1 MNSVIIIK
9 RGSLINQTLSTI
21 KFGQFGAPT
30 GINYIVCDHWVDG
43 FSKAQEL
50 NYDYGIFVNS
60 GTVFSDITE
69 FTQQLLSYPHYG
81 LIGHIIDPKDPQ
93 RFFNLDQ
100 QCFVLQLNKF
110 DVEDFSTLEFTSP
123 QAVRSETNLHDDY
136 TPLWIKPKDSNL
148 KVWPGVAFGERILA
162 KQLNSGVAVNFNNT
176 LRDNKKFLYTEEQL
190 ESWKKSQQPYFDIA
204 ENQLWIFNN
213 EGMSVAETKVFL
225 GPAAGLYWIKNLL
238 SPDVS
243 QIELVDISRVQLK
256 FVKQLLDTWDGIDY
270 GSFTFEFIKENKLQH
285 WQLETTQLTKL
296 EKIKLS
302 KAENFI
308 SAVNTIFEKHFDI
321 KTFSNLWNYNKQTK
335 TVNLYNVDIVKFLP
349 DFVANG
355 QISVWSSNVL
365 DYKYTLIK
373 NNNEEIKKFTGRL
386 NDTKIIQL

>member
-176 LRDNKKFLYTEEQL
+176 LRDNKKFLYT
-190 ESWKKSQQPYFDIA
+190 
-204 ENQLWIFNN
+204 
-213 EGMSVAETKVFL
+213 T
-225 GPAAGLYWIKNLL
+225 LL
-238 SPDVS
+238 
-243 QIELVDISRVQLK
+243 
-256 FVKQLLDTWDGIDY
+256 
-270 GSFTFEFIKENKLQH
+270 
-285 WQLETTQLTKL
+285 
-296 EKIKLS
+296 
-302 KAENFI
+302 
-308 SAVNTIFEKHFDI
+308 AV
-321 KTFSNLWNYNKQTK
+321 
-335 TVNLYNVDIVKFLP
+335 
-349 DFVANG
+349 
-355 QISVWSSNVL
+355 
-365 DYKYTLIK
+365 
-373 NNNEEIKKFTGRL
+373 
-386 NDTKIIQL
+386 